1 MEAEYADNYKWTVHD
16 SERNKRKMKIPPFES
31 IEFTSQN
38 EWNWMLL
45 SKTPLKQVGFNS
57 WYKKVR
63 GYSGHNIHSKWIYIQ

>member
-38 EWNWMLL
+38 QWNWMLL
-45 SKTPLKQVGFNS
+45 SKPPLKQVGFNS
-57 WYKKVR
+57 WYKKAR
-63 GYSGHNIHSKWIYIQ
+63 GYSGPQYL